1 MLAEAGGTATHLE
14 LTKWAFLLRREAP
27 SGGGSSFYGFV
38 PYKFGPFSFCL
49 FQEMEA
55 LVAKGL
61 VENEDERTWRLA
73 AGGESAGRESTVRE
87 STVRESTAR
96 EVEPNVRAEAAAI
109 VREFRG
115 ASSKELVARVYA
127 RHPWYTVNSEIER
140 LEQRP
145 TARPAVFTAGYES
158 LSVDEFLDG
167 AMRSGIRRIVDVR
180 SNPIARRYGFHRSTL
195 ARLAGLVGID
205 YVHVPE
211 LGIRSEDRAGVEGT
225 AAFARLFESYE
236 RTVLEDE
243 APSIDR
249 VAGLMR
255 DVPSVLVC
263 MERAACDCH
272 RSRLATRVAER
283 TGLAITNL
291 EFAS

>member
-73 AGGESAGRESTVRE
+73 TGGESAG
-87 STVRESTAR
+87 R
-96 EVEPNVRAEAAAI
+96 EVEPNVRAEAVAI

-115 ASSKELVARVYA
+115 ASSKELVAHVYA
-127 RHPWYTVNSEIER
+127 RHPWYTVNSEIEQ

-167 AMRSGIRRIVDVR
+167 AMRSGILRIVDVR
-180 SNPIARRYGFHRSTL
+180 NNPIARRYGFHRSTL

-211 LGIRSEDRAGVEGT
+211 LGIRSEDRAGVEGK
-225 AAFARLFESYE
+225 AAFARLFEHYE

-243 APSIDR
+243 APSIDK
-249 VAGLMR
+249 VAGLIR

-283 TGLAITNL
+283 TGLAITHI

>member
-55 LVAKGL
+55 MIEKGL
-61 VENEDERTWRLA
+61 VESADERTWRLSSS
-73 AGGESAGRESTVRE
+73 GEVAGRAVEQDVR
-87 STVRESTAR
+87 SDVVT
-96 EVEPNVRAEAAAI
+96 I
-109 VREFRG
+109 VREHRG
-115 ASSKELVARVYA
+115 VSSKELVARVYSH
-127 RHPWYTVNSEIER
+127 HPWYTVNSTIER
-140 LEQRP
+140 LAERP
-145 TARPAVFTAGYES
+145 VAAPSVFTAGYEG

-167 AMRSGIRRIVDVR
+167 LMRHGIRRIVDVR

-205 YVHVPE
+205 YAHVPE

-243 APSIDR
+243 GASIDR
-249 VAGLMR
+249 VAGLMQEM
-255 DVPSVLVC
+255 PSVLVC

-283 TGLAITNL
+283 TGLTVTHL
-291 EFAS
+291 DFAS